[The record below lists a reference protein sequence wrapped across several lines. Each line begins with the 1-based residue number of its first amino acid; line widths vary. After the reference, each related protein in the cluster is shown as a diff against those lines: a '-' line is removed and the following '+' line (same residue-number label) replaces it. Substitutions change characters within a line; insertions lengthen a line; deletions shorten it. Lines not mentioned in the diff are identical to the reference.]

1 MIVKTSGPVVSSAKV
16 EGAFLWIRTAL
27 LESNKKKRLLDTKH
41 SNMLD
46 DH

>member
-27 LESNKKKRLLDTKH
+27 LESNKKTTIIGQKRFKYVG
-41 SNMLD
+41 
-46 DH
+46 